1 MKTSEAQKRAS
12 MKYAK
17 ANLRRVIVNLNKDT
31 HKDLIDRVEYLKTS
45 QMPIQDE
52 IITAWREYL
61 KKK

>member
-45 QMPIQDE
+45 QMSIQDE